1 MSDYFWVWSAQSS
14 SGNRSDTP
22 VYLERKASETYAI
35 LRDYCDYS
43 TEPVVDLGCGAG
55 ELLVYLL
62 GSINIVKAVDY
73 SESMLSAA
81 KLRLC
86 NIQLQSAPE
95 FVCAGVDILSDLSE
109 GVWIST
115 GALSQYS
122 SRDQLR
128 EIISC
133 FQQNNSA
140 KHLILFDTIDP
151 VRFLMLPLIAYSNDY
166 DSNGIACEPNER
178 INKARLAKM
187 LVFAKRLLRILVY
200 VPFSTLLS
208 FTRLAFGAF
217 GSSGVCRLRGSLM
230 GYGVFPS
237 FWNLA
242 ARRFGLKLS
251 LVSSREFEYRYH
263 VVISKD
269 LDRA

>member
-1 MSDYFWVWSAQSS
+1 MSDYFLVWSAQTS
-14 SGNRSDTP
+14 SGNRSDSP
-22 VYLERKASETYAI
+22 VYLERKASEAYAI
-35 LRDYCDYS
+35 LRDYCNYLA
-43 TEPVVDLGCGAG
+43 EPVVDLGCGAG
-55 ELLVYLL
+55 ELLGYLL

-81 KLRLC
+81 RSRIC
-86 NIQLQSAPE
+86 NIKLHQAPD

-128 EIISC
+128 EIIFC
-133 FQQNNSA
+133 FQQNNAA

-151 VRFLMLPLIAYSNDY
+151 VRRLMLPLIAYHNDY
-166 DSNGIACEPNER
+166 DSNGIACEPKSR
-178 INKARLAKM
+178 INQAKLAKM
-187 LVFAKRLLRILVY
+187 LVFAKRLLKILLY
-200 VPFSTLLS
+200 VPFST
-208 FTRLAFGAF
+208 FFGFARLVLGAC
-217 GSSGVCRLRGSLM
+217 GSSGVCRLPGSLM
-230 GYGVFPS
+230 GYGVLPT
-237 FWNLA
+237 FWKLA
-242 ARRFGLKLS
+242 ARQFGLKIS
-251 LVSSREFEYRYH
+251 LLSSREFEYRYH

>member
-1 MSDYFWVWSAQSS
+1 MSHYFRVWSAQSS

-22 VYLERKASETYAI
+22 VYLERKASENHAI
-35 LRDYCDYS
+35 LRDYCSYS

-55 ELLVYLL
+55 ELLVYLM
-62 GSINIVKAVDY
+62 GSVNISKAVDY

-81 KLRLC
+81 KSRIG
-86 NIQLQSAPE
+86 NIKLHSAPE
-95 FVCAGVDILSDLSE
+95 LICAGIGILPELSE
-109 GVWIST
+109 AVWIST

-122 SRDQLR
+122 SRDHLK
-128 EIISC
+128 EIISS
-133 FQQNNSA
+133 FQQNNAA

-166 DSNGIACEPNER
+166 DSNGITCEPKAR
-178 INKARLAKM
+178 IKKARLANM
-187 LVFAKRLLRILVY
+187 LVFAKRLLRILLY
-200 VPFSTLLS
+200 FPFSTL
-208 FTRLAFGAF
+208 FGFARLAFCAF
-217 GSSGVCRLRGSLM
+217 SSSGVCRLPGSLM

-242 ARRFGLKLS
+242 VRQSGLKLS
-251 LVSSREFEYRYH
+251 LLSSREFEYRYH